1 MSLQHEWQ
9 IPRGAH
15 RCTVCTHEFEPG
27 EHYVARIYDVKE
39 GLVRSDYCAG
49 CAEQSAPDFIGTWR
63 ARRPELSARKH
74 ATLDRAALLQFFQ
87 HLTPGPE
94 ETEKLQFRFVL
105 ALLLWRQKVVRLVDT
120 VNDES
125 GAETWQFVEPHANES
140 YSVIRPPLADEEIE
154 RLSTQ
159 LERLIGGDPS
169 TDESPASAAT
179 ATVVAAHGTEVLIP
193 EETRV

>member
-9 IPRGAH
+9 IPRGTH
-15 RCTVCTHEFEPG
+15 RCAVCTHEFEPA

-39 GLVRSDYCAG
+39 GLIRSDYCIG
-49 CAEQSAPDFIGTWR
+49 CAEQSAAGFIGTWR
-63 ARRPELSARKH
+63 ARRPELSARRQG
-74 ATLDRAALLQFFQ
+74 TLDRAALLQFFQ

-105 ALLLWRQKVVRLVDT
+105 ALLLWRQKVVRLIDT

-125 GAETWQFVEPHANES
+125 GAETWQFVEPHANEN

-169 TDESPASAAT
+169 ADETPAAAAT
-179 ATVVAAHGTEVLIP
+179 ASVVAAHGPEVLIP
-193 EETRV
+193 EESRA